1 VADAREEAPFLDNGG
16 RARIFG
22 IGSRRQKLQ
31 RNFAIETRVP
41 RTVDMPE
48 STGPKWL
55 QDTDVPPCLRWTR
68 RFRALLP
75 VKVGER
81 RQNV

>member
-1 VADAREEAPFLDNGG
+1 MMEDV
-16 RARIFG
+16 RASCG
-22 IGSRRQKLQ
+22 IGSRRQELQ

-41 RTVDMPE
+41 RTVDVPE
-48 STGPKWL
+48 CTAAKWL
-55 QDTDVPPCLRWTR
+55 QDTDVSPCLRWTR

-81 RQNV
+81 RQAL